1 MTYYFTEFGEWD
13 SIVKARKSVYS
24 VISGHYKSIKG
35 MSKVTIYRMSTPVD
49 KVEGYVNNV
58 GDTIYWR
65 KDDTSSV
72 YLLNPNGILG
82 KIIKYNAEDLRKK
95 RIYARMKMVRG

>member
-24 VISGHYKSIKG
+24 VISDHYKSTKG
-35 MSKVTIYRMSTPVD
+35 MSRVTIYRMGKKD
-49 KVEGYVNNV
+49 KVVGYVNNV
-58 GDTIYWR
+58 GDTMYWR

-72 YLLNPNGILG
+72 YILNPNGTLG
-82 KIIKYNAEDLRKK
+82 KIIKYNTEDLRKK
-95 RIYARMKMVRG
+95 RIYARMKMVR